1 MDPSHSGITPRWL
14 DPTKYLGREGPSI
27 TTLSSPPSTKKAL
40 KQTNYPKGV
49 IESTSSRFDLYQRRV
64 QSTTDNTTSTTNT
77 TQKTEGGEGGTTTRK
92 KPSPFP
98 INKP

>member
-27 TTLSSPPSTKKAL
+27 TALSSPPSTKKAL

-49 IESTSSRFDLYQRRV
+49 IESTSSRFDLHQRRA
-64 QSTTDNTTSTTNT
+64 QSTTDNTPQPQTPHKKQRGGGGYHSKE
-77 TQKTEGGEGGTTTRK
+77 KT
-92 KPSPFP
+92 KPFS
-98 INKP
+98 NK